1 MIISIFQIAIGVMS
15 AFAVIWAA
23 MKTWSWSR
31 RSGKLAVDP
40 YTLGILLVNKWI
52 VPAEIFHFSCPFKER
67 KDLFVFSTY
76 PFISGTS
83 LWVVGS
89 CFSSRCFLYISL
101 LFYLLQT
108 TNIFARP
115 TPIRRRSSQDIE
127 TLCHW

>member
-1 MIISIFQIAIGVMS
+1 MS

-40 YTLGILLVNKWI
+40 YTLGILLVNKLI
-52 VPAEIFHFSCPFKER
+52 VLAEIFLFSYQFNEKES

-89 CFSSRCFLYISL
+89 CFSSRGFLYISL
-101 LFYLLQT
+101 LFCLLQT
-108 TNIFARP
+108 TNFFARP
-115 TPIRRRSSQDIE
+115 SSIRRRPSKDIE